1 MQRTEEL
8 SCLRLEGSQDSIRA
22 LLWAPLLSPDSD
34 VPVFNPI
41 TSLPHPQHFL
51 RKRPR
56 ADSQYQ
62 GDRVFKWW
70 PHLQVTGLEMSP
82 WPGQPMQRW
91 FSRASQRSREAQAP
105 LSVNTPSYVN
115 KESTRHFNTY
125 IEQINI
131 SNTQTLMTN
140 YALHETV
147 TRFIK
152 HINS

>member
-1 MQRTEEL
+1 MQR
-8 SCLRLEGSQDSIRA
+8 R
-22 LLWAPLLSPDSD
+22 
-34 VPVFNPI
+34 
-41 TSLPHPQHFL
+41 
-51 RKRPR
+51 
-56 ADSQYQ
+56 
-62 GDRVFKWW
+62 
-70 PHLQVTGLEMSP
+70 
-82 WPGQPMQRW
+82 

-115 KESTRHFNTY
+115 KESKRHFNTY

-152 HINS
+152 HINSQCTTGRISINEKQI